1 MVESQVQGARRN
13 TYSVD
18 ARRVRMTVW
27 LTDAEFQEIQAR
39 ADAAELSMSRYVLDA
54 AYRGIYDPPIA
65 REDAPILTA
74 EFTAMI
80 PQLHRVGMAM
90 NDAAHWVNSY
100 GMIPERMEEVA
111 GHVKAAAEAVFT
123 MVTNAMANA
132 PQPVAQT
139 PSLDVEVG
147 ANARSERQAGQIRDK
162 RVEVLATEEQAS
174 FLTFKAHNYGL
185 SRSRLL
191 LEAALGDD
199 TTCLPR
205 EMCKAL
211 ARELWMVDIQL
222 AGCGTNIRQVLAY
235 VEEGT
240 RLHATL
246 TDTDAVT
253 LRTVRLL
260 NDFHVSLGR

>member
-1 MVESQVQGARRN
+1 MVESQTLGARRN

-18 ARRVRMTVW
+18 ARRSAMRVW
-27 LTDAEFQEIQAR
+27 LTGGEYHEVQAR
-39 ADAAELSMSRYVLDA
+39 AAAAELSMSRYVLDA
-54 AYRGIYDPPIA
+54 AYRGVYDPPIA
-65 REDAPILTA
+65 CGDAPILTA
-74 EFTAMI
+74 DFAAMV
-80 PQLHRVGMAM
+80 PELHRVGADM
-90 NDAAHWVNSY
+90 NGAAHLANSNRAV
-100 GMIPERMEEVA
+100 PEHVGEVA
-111 GHVKAAAEAVFT
+111 VCVKTAAESVFT

-147 ANARSERQAGQIRDK
+147 ANACSERQAGQIRDK
-162 RVEVLATEEQAS
+162 CVDVLATEEQAS

-205 EMCKAL
+205 EMSKAL
-211 ARELWMVDIQL
+211 ARELWMVDNQL
-222 AGCGTNIRQVLAY
+222 AGCGINIRQVLVY

-246 TDTDAVT
+246 TDADTVT

-260 NDFHVSLGR
+260 NELYASLSR